1 MEMNTIWED
10 VKIKHS
16 SVTPK
21 YIQVSNAII
30 KALDEKRIKLDDSL
44 PSINE
49 LSFSLDVSRDT
60 VEKSYRHLK
69 TIGILSSKPGKGY
82 YINPV
87 IYLED

>member
-1 MEMNTIWED
+1 MEMNAIWED
-10 VKIKHS
+10 VKISYS
-16 SVTPK
+16 SDTPK

-30 KALDEKRIKLDDSL
+30 KALDEKRIKLDDFL

-69 TIGILSSKPGKGY
+69 NIGIISSKPGRGY
-82 YINPV
+82 YINPAV
-87 IYLED
+87 YVEG